1 MQLKQS
7 RTQSMGYLKDLFRG
21 FGKGLFLGSIFLLGA
36 TSTQVAGCGSG
47 PKIIA
52 YLSDPQANGMEFY
65 NENTGEKG
73 FVNYSETDKF
83 VCMNKA
89 DAQTLYNYCG
99 LGK

>member
-1 MQLKQS
+1 MQLKPS
-7 RTQSMGYLKDLFRG
+7 LMLFMAFLSGGLVTQIS
-21 FGKGLFLGSIFLLGA
+21 
-36 TSTQVAGCGSG
+36 GCGSG

-52 YLSDPQANGMEFY
+52 YLSDPQAGGMEFY

-73 FVNYSETDKF
+73 FVTYSETDKF